1 MRANYCLLKGRAEMP
16 ISRRNFFCGTA
27 ATALSLTATKS
38 MSANCVMPTQARQAA
53 FTPQGAVNEL
63 MEGNARFLSGRPIKC
78 DMHRLV
84 LKTSTGQ
91 FPFAAVVSCIDSRV
105 AAEMVFDQNNGDI
118 FEARVAGNFVNTDIL
133 GSLEFACRVA
143 GARAIVVMGHTECG
157 AIKGAVD
164 QVELGNLTEM
174 LERIEPAVQAAGP
187 VDVRTSSN
195 REFVQKVADANVMLT
210 VEAINKNSSVLAD
223 MVDSGELIIVG
234 AMYDIATGKVNLIT

>member
-1 MRANYCLLKGRAEMP
+1 
-16 ISRRNFFCGTA
+16 
-27 ATALSLTATKS
+27 
-38 MSANCVMPTQARQAA
+38 MPTQARQAA

-78 DMHRLV
+78 DMRRLV

-174 LERIEPAVQAAGP
+174 LKQIEPAVQAAGP